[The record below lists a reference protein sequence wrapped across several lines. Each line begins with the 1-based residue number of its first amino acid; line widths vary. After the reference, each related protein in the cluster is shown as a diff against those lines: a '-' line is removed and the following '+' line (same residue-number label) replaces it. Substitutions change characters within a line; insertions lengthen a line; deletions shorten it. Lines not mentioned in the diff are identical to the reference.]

1 MQNKIFH
8 ALLITAA
15 LVLLPSCT
23 CWQLGERLRAP
34 YITYTGLDIERPAD
48 GKIYHKPTHGWA
60 VAETCYVLA
69 PEKTYNIIPP
79 LTYDASGLHYPP
91 EKVVGNLTPTGR
103 VVPVALRRDD
113 NGSYQYARSLS
124 ALPGGLVA
132 EDYAVSPQL
141 TQAREN
147 ARQSGNEQRPLPA
160 EDGSDNARYTEP
172 GLGRRVLIGTCHYV
186 VDPLLTVVT
195 IPVEWT
201 CSIAALPVVVIYEC
215 ITED

>member
-1 MQNKIFH
+1 MS
-8 ALLITAA
+8 LLLRSFLCVAA

-23 CWQLGERLRAP
+23 CWQLGERLRASC
-34 YITYTGLDIERPAD
+34 TTWTGLDIERPVD

-60 VAETCYVLA
+60 VAEFCYILA

-79 LTYDASGLHYPP
+79 LTCDASGLHYPP
-91 EKVVGNLTPTGR
+91 EKVAGNLTPTGR
-103 VVPVALRRDD
+103 VVPVALRRDV

-132 EDYAVSPQL
+132 EDYAASPQL
-141 TQAREN
+141 TQSREN
-147 ARQSGNEQRPLPA
+147 TRQSGNKQRPLPA

-172 GLGRRVLIGTCHYV
+172 GLGRRVLIGTCDYV

-195 IPVEWT
+195 IPVEWSY
-201 CSIAALPVVVIYEC
+201 SIAALPFVVIYEC
-215 ITED
+215 ISED